1 MATTRRTTARN
12 RWLWRWRR
20 NSLRRRS
27 DRVEAWIV
35 LVTWFFVLL
44 AGAFAGQA
52 AAGAVQD
59 GLDARRAQS
68 SPVRAVLAE
77 DAAKR
82 PQTTPYAD
90 GAVWAQVR
98 WTAADGSA
106 RTGLAK
112 VGADSKAGSTTT
124 VWTDRTG
131 ELVPRPATA
140 AEARLQALLLGA
152 LAGLGAAGGVLAGG
166 WLVRGRLER
175 RRLQAWDREW
185 EQIGPR
191 WRRTIG

>member
-1 MATTRRTTARN
+1 MATTRRMTVRK

-20 NSLRRRS
+20 NSLSRRS
-27 DRVEAWIV
+27 DRVEAWAV
-35 LVTWFFVLL
+35 LVTWVFVLL
-44 AGAFAGQA
+44 AGVFAGQA
-52 AAGAVQD
+52 AAGAVRD
-59 GLDARRAQS
+59 GLAARRVQT

-82 PQTTPYAD
+82 PQATPYTD
-90 GAVWAQVR
+90 GAVWAKVR
-98 WTAADGSA
+98 WTAADGST
-106 RTGLAK
+106 RTGLAT
-112 VGADSKAGSTTT
+112 VGAGSRAGSATI

-131 ELVPRPATA
+131 ELVPKPATA
-140 AEARLQALLLGA
+140 AEARLQASLVGT

-175 RRLQAWDREW
+175 QRMQAWDREW
-185 EQIGPR
+185 EQVGPR